1 MNSSLL
7 FDRVQR
13 ARNRSRAAQDSATY
27 EFLPRMVSEQLVERI
42 GEVRRQFPTVLNL
55 GGGRVF
61 AEFLP
66 AGAAS
71 PFGVE
76 QRIDCELVT
85 ARLAHDSPWP
95 LVASEE
101 QLPFAAASFDLIVAP
116 LCLHSVNDLPGCLAQ
131 IHHCLKPDGL
141 FLAAIWGGESLET
154 LRQAW
159 LSAELQ
165 LTGGV
170 CVRIAPMADGE
181 ALAGLLQ
188 RARFALP
195 MVDRDDFDLS
205 YDHPLRLMRE
215 LRGMGEGN
223 CLTARSRKFVS
234 RELLRRVCDSYPR
247 LPNGRIT
254 ARFSCFF
261 ATGWAVADSQPKAM
275 ARGSGQVDLR
285 QALGLGY
292 RPG

>member
-7 FDRVQR
+7 FDRVQL
-13 ARNRSRAAQDSATY
+13 ARNRRRAALNRESYD
-27 EFLPRMVSEQLVERI
+27 FLPRKILEQLVERI

-66 AGAAS
+66 AGPSS
-71 PFGVE
+71 PFGVAE
-76 QRIDCELVT
+76 RIDCELVT
-85 ARLAHDSPWP
+85 ARLAHDSPLT
-95 LVASEE
+95 LVASED
-101 QLPFAAASFDLIVAP
+101 QLPFAAASFDLVVAP
-116 LCLHSVNDLPGCLAQ
+116 LCLHWLNDLPGCLMQ

-141 FLAAIWGGESLET
+141 FLAAIWGGESLEA

-159 LSAELQ
+159 LTAELE

-170 CVRIAPMADGE
+170 CARIAPMADGE

-195 MVDRDDFDLS
+195 MVDRDDFVLS
-205 YDHPLRLMRE
+205 YDHPLHLMRE

-234 RELLRRVCDSYPR
+234 RELLSRVCDSYPR

-254 ARFSCFF
+254 AQFSCFF
-261 ATGWAVADSQPKAM
+261 LTGWAVADSQPKAL
-275 ARGSGQVDLR
+275 ARGSGQIDLR
-285 QALGLGY
+285 QALGAGY
-292 RPG
+292 RPE